1 VTLTAGIQGD
11 IIEVVEPLGSLWCV
25 GKLVNTN
32 KSSGFFCTV
41 FVQPGTMPHE
51 VIVDKE
57 LQKNLAKAMSMLV
70 KLRRQSAALSKEE
83 FRTRIAGKPRKLS
96 LRRMRQFSEPGRDEE
111 GEKGYNRQ
119 ITRFSSVAESID
131 KVEAETQSLVDQLHK
146 QYASKTIETDEEAE
160 HKLKKRSLL
169 AQELLET
176 ERSYVFHL
184 EMLVQ
189 NYLNPLRSAI
199 DNKNEII
206 SSADIKNIFGGTEV
220 IYQCNS
226 SLLKTLE
233 QRLALWTNDQTLS
246 DIFFEMTVCLKAY
259 NPYLSSYGNAVNAID
274 RNMTNPRFIAFLKD
288 EVRARVSKGISL
300 EDLLFAPIQRIPR
313 YVLVLQELAKCTPF
327 YHRDFFPTLE
337 SLAKVK
343 QFADKANEYKRE
355 FENSTKVLTI
365 QQSIIS
371 KTPLK
376 LFAPHRRLVREGK
389 LSEMGRKPKPRHCFL
404 FNDLFLVTKS
414 KKQGVDLR
422 HELFL
427 TKQILLHDLPEEKG
441 LDPMF
446 EIVSTSENGSQS
458 LVLSCPGFDEK
469 MEWMRAITNAIA
481 NFISVVP

>member
-1 VTLTAGIQGD
+1 
-11 IIEVVEPLGSLWCV
+11 
-25 GKLVNTN
+25 
-32 KSSGFFCTV
+32 
-41 FVQPGTMPHE
+41 
-51 VIVDKE
+51 
-57 LQKNLAKAMSMLV
+57 
-70 KLRRQSAALSKEE
+70 
-83 FRTRIAGKPRKLS
+83 
-96 LRRMRQFSEPGRDEE
+96 
-111 GEKGYNRQ
+111 
-119 ITRFSSVAESID
+119 
-131 KVEAETQSLVDQLHK
+131 
-146 QYASKTIETDEEAE
+146 
-160 HKLKKRSLL
+160 
-169 AQELLET
+169 
-176 ERSYVFHL
+176 
-184 EMLVQ
+184 
-189 NYLNPLRSAI
+189 LRSAI